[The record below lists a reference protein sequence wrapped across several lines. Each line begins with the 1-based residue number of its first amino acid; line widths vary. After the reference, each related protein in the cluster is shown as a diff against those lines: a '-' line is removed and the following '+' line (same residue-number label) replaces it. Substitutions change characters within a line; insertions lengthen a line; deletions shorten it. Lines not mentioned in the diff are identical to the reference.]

1 MGYSPGVLDYDL
13 EAQRYDATRGGEP
26 RARAAADAALAL
38 VPETAHTLLD
48 LACGTAIVT
57 RHLTRP
63 GLRAIGVDRASG
75 MLRAAAP
82 RLSGAAFQADARHL
96 PFADATFD
104 AVTAVWLLHLLD
116 DAAPVIAEAARV
128 LRPGGVFVTTVD
140 KAAAHLVGSDICAL
154 VAPHGRRRPPTDAT
168 ARVTQLA
175 AEHGLRPQGSATF
188 TGHGQGRVPAKLARE
203 VRTGRIHA
211 KGGEDLAARLEA
223 LPDQK
228 TARPDPV
235 YTLLAFSS

>member
-1 MGYSPGVLDYDL
+1 MLDYDE
-13 EAQRYDATRGGEP
+13 EAARYDATRGGEP
-26 RARAAADAALAL
+26 RAQAAAEAVLGL
-38 VPETAHTLLD
+38 VPAGARTLLD
-48 LACGTAIVT
+48 LACGTGLVT
-57 RHLTRP
+57 RRMTRP
-63 GLRAIGVDRASG
+63 GLRPMGVDRSSG

-82 RLSGAAFQADARHL
+82 RLSGAAFQADARQL

-116 DAAPVIAEAARV
+116 DAAPVLAEAARV

-154 VAPHGRRRPPTDAT
+154 VAPHGRRPPTDAT
-168 ARVTQLA
+168 ERITTIA

-188 TGHGQGRVPAKLARE
+188 VGHGQGRTPARLARE
-203 VRTGRIHA
+203 VRAGRIYA
-211 KGGEDLAARLEA
+211 KGGADLAARLEA
-223 LPDQK
+223 LPDRQ

-235 YTLLAFSS
+235 YTLLAFSA

>member
-1 MGYSPGVLDYDL
+1 MLDYDE
-13 EAQRYDATRGGEP
+13 EANRYDATRGGEP
-26 RARAAADAALAL
+26 RARAAADAVLTL
-38 VPETAHTLLD
+38 VPENARTLLD
-48 LACGTAIVT
+48 LACGTGLVT

-63 GLRAIGVDRASG
+63 DGPRPIGIDRASG

-96 PFADATFD
+96 PFADGTFD

-154 VAPHGRRRPPTDAT
+154 VAPHGRRRPADAA
-168 ARVTQLA
+168 ARITQLA

-188 TGHGQGRVPAKLARE
+188 TGHGQGRVPAELARE
-203 VRTGRIHA
+203 VRAGRIYA
-211 KGGEDLAARLEA
+211 KAGEDLAARLEA
-223 LPDQK
+223 LPDQR

-235 YTLLAFSS
+235 YTVLAFSP